1 MPANLPPQY
10 FEAEKRF
17 RLAKTNEEKIKIL
30 YEMLAI
36 MPKHK
41 GTEKLQAELKSK
53 ISKLRKQAGKKHV
66 ARRIYG
72 YHIEREGAGRAVL
85 LGAPNS
91 GKSQLLAALTNAEP
105 KIAPYPFTTREP
117 VVGMMEFEN
126 IKIQLIDVPSISKNF
141 MEFRVLDVIRSSDI
155 VLLVV
160 DLGDDDLLD
169 HIETIKERL
178 EQSRIM
184 LVAKKTQVAE
194 ETQAEEYIEYMQ
206 KPTILV
212 GNKNDLKGAAER
224 LQILMNSYK
233 KEFLIVS
240 VSAQNAAGLEQL
252 KKEIYYKLDIIRVY
266 TKAPGEKAD
275 LSEPVILKTGSTVID
290 AARYIH
296 KDFINM
302 KYARLWDSNKYNGQR
317 VERNHIL
324 KDGDILEFHI

>member
-10 FEAEKRF
+10 FDAEKRF
-17 RLAKTNEEKIKIL
+17 RLAKTSEEKIRIL

-41 GTEKLQAELKSK
+41 GTEKLQAEVKTK
-53 ISKLRKQAGKKHV
+53 ISKLRKQAGKKHGAKRV
-66 ARRIYG
+66 YG
-72 YHIEREGAGRAVL
+72 YHIEKEGAGRLIL

-91 GKSQLLAALTNAEP
+91 GKSQLLATLTNAEP
-105 KIAPYPFTTREP
+105 KIAAYPFTTREP

-126 IKIQLIDVPSISKNF
+126 IKIQLIDTPAISENF

-160 DLGDDDLLD
+160 DLGDDNLLD
-169 HIETIKERL
+169 HIETIKQRL

-184 LVAKKTQVAE
+184 LVGQKTQVIQETE
-194 ETQAEEYIEYMQ
+194 EEEYIEYLQ
-206 KPTILV
+206 KSTIV
-212 GNKNDLKGAAER
+212 VANKNDLEGPAGR
-224 LQILMNSYK
+224 LQILMDSYK
-233 KEFLIVS
+233 KEFLIIS
-240 VSAQNAAGLEQL
+240 VSAQNPSGLEQL
-252 KKEIYYKLDIIRVY
+252 KKQIYYKLDIIRVY
-266 TKAPGEKAD
+266 TKAPGEKAE
-275 LSEPVILKTGSTVID
+275 LTEPVILKTGSTVID

-302 KYARLWDSNKYNGQR
+302 KYAKLWDSDKYNGQR

-324 KDGDILEFHI
+324 KDGDVLEFHI